1 MNFFKLKWNI
11 RKLRKQVKGVCCDA
25 DKLIKMRGD
34 LLPVETIASLTLSQ
48 NELKQEAKKLHFWNK
63 IKPQEKLDKIA
74 ASVKSLSSTV
84 DELTPPSL
92 KHPMYAILD
101 TLLVA
106 FGVAMAFR
114 AYFFQ
119 PFKIPTG
126 SMQPTLFGVHSEY
139 VEDPTMATFCD
150 TTPVF
155 KQLKWLITGASYV
168 DVVADKKCIAT
179 LEVDP
184 SSPGFLIISMDDKKY
199 KIPQDAFSRCEVK
212 GFCNKDSTGKDKF
225 DNRIIVNKG
234 ERLWSGY
241 VHSGDQVFANR
252 MAWNFF
258 PPDRDDTM
266 IFTTSVPEIELC
278 MPSTKSNTF
287 PFPFIVKDESYYND
301 EDLPPGQH
309 YIKRLVGKPNEAIS
323 IADGRIVVNGEPVV
337 GLPGMEKIT
346 TGENGYKP
354 YRLVSESNPDNVVNG
369 LVLSNNG
376 KLTKGFLVNPGD
388 TVQLGDE
395 YMALGDNTSS
405 SKDSRFWGP
414 VPRKAMVGPAAIV
427 WWPFTER
434 WGRVK

>member
-126 SMQPTLFGVHSEY
+126 SMQPTFYGVHSEY
-139 VEDPTMATFCD
+139 LSPEQASFYD

-155 KQLKWLITGASYV
+155 KQLKWLITGATYI
-168 DVVADKKCIAT
+168 DVVAKKDCFAEFYT
-179 LEVDP
+179 D
-184 SSPGFLIISMDDKKY
+184 SRYPGFIVVKLGENIY
-199 KIPQDAFSRCEVK
+199 KIPQDAFDRGEIK
-212 GFCNKDSTGKDKF
+212 NLEAF
-225 DNRIIVNKG
+225 DRMADNPYDAMKPKLIGSVRAG
-234 ERLWSGY
+234 TRLWSGF

-258 PPDRDDTM
+258 PPERDDTM
-266 IFTTSVPEIELC
+266 IFTTSVPEIEFA
-278 MPSTKSNTF
+278 MPSTKENTF
-287 PFPFIVKDESYYND
+287 PFPFVVKDEPIQPG
-301 EDLPPGQH
+301 LMAGQH
-309 YIKRLVGKPNEAIS
+309 YIKRLVGMPDETIS
-323 IADGRIVVNGEPVV
+323 ISAGRIVADGKPIE
-337 GLPGMEKIT
+337 GLPGMDRISR
-346 TGENGYKP
+346 GEDGYRP
-354 YRLVSESNPDNVVNG
+354 YRVVSVSNPLPKDNQNYKFDG
-369 LVLSNNG
+369 ALVYEDDEV
-376 KLTKGFLVNPGD
+376 KLE
-388 TVQLGDE
+388 DE
-395 YMALGDNTSS
+395 YMALGDNTSNS
-405 SKDSRFWGP
+405 YDSRFWGP
-414 VPRKAMVGPAAIV
+414 VPRRAMVGPAAFV
-427 WWPFTER
+427 WWPFTDR